1 MMRVVSFGEI
11 LWDVFESEKKIGGA
25 PFNFAAHLVKNGV
38 EASIYS
44 AVGEDELGAEALEH
58 VRQLQVGTE
67 YISSVEQQ
75 TGVCLVT
82 LQDGTPNYNIKL
94 GTAMDAIPFVPLK
107 EEFDGLYFGS
117 LAQRGAVS
125 AASLQ
130 QLLSQ
135 YSFRHVFFD
144 VNIRQHYYG
153 KEVLERSI
161 GQCTILKI
169 SREEMGVLQE
179 TGICHAD
186 GYEAI
191 SRDLKEKYPHLQMI
205 IITLDADGAFVYDC
219 QKDEGYYSE
228 KPSCK
233 VVSTVGAGDSFSATF
248 FASVLQGASI
258 PKALE
263 RASKVSTFVVT
274 QLGAIPDYPPH
285 LLENEA

>member
-1 MMRVVSFGEI
+1 MRVVSFGEI

-44 AVGEDELGAEALEH
+44 AVGEDELGAEALEQ
-58 VRQLQVGTE
+58 VRRLQVDTR

-117 LAQRGAVS
+117 LAQRNEIS
-125 AASLQ
+125 ANSLQ
-130 QLLSQ
+130 QLLSNYTFKQ
-135 YSFRHVFFD
+135 VFFD

-161 GQCTILKI
+161 SQCTILKI
-169 SREEMGVLQE
+169 SREEMGVLRE
-179 TGICHAD
+179 TGISHAD

-191 SRDLKEKYPHLQMI
+191 SRDLKGKYPHLQMI

-219 QKDEGYYSE
+219 QKDESYYSE
-228 KPSCK
+228 KPNCK

-274 QLGAIPDYPPH
+274 QLGAIPDYPSD
-285 LLENEA
+285 LLDN